1 MKVILIDY
9 GIGNLRSVRKA
20 LEQVGAQVVQT
31 SLPEVILSGDKVV
44 LPGVG
49 AFRDGMFGLQHKGLV
64 MAINEVVEQQTPL
77 LGICLGMQLF
87 FDHSSEMGNT
97 PGLGFIRGIVRE
109 FSLDDL
115 KIPQTGWNQL
125 NLATRSPLMRGVDEG
140 SYVYFNHSFYCD
152 PANPSVTVANTDYGI
167 SFPSAIQS
175 GSIYGVQFHPE
186 KSQDVGLRILKNFV
200 ELCQ

>member
-1 MKVILIDY
+1 MNIILIDY

-31 SLPEVILSGDKVV
+31 SDPEEILSGEKVV

-49 AFRDGMFGLQHKGLV
+49 AFKDGMMGLEQKGLIPV
-64 MAINEVVEQQTPL
+64 IDEVVERQTPL

-97 PGLGFIRGIVRE
+97 PGLGSISGVVRE
-109 FSLDDL
+109 FSMEDL

-125 NLATRSPLMRGVDEG
+125 NLATSSPLLRGVDEG
-140 SYVYFNHSFYCD
+140 SYVYFNHSYYCE
-152 PANPSVTVANTDYGI
+152 PANSSLAIATTGYGLNYV
-167 SFPSAIQS
+167 SAIQS

-186 KSQDVGLRILKNFV
+186 KSQDTGLKILRNFV
-200 ELCQ
+200 EVCQ